1 MLTQEYER
9 AALQQKVIFW
19 TNSTAE
25 EIQRET
31 ETPPHAVP
39 DLIASDPRGEVW
51 VRVRETIF

>member
-39 DLIASDPRGEVW
+39 DLIASDPRGEV
-51 VRVRETIF
+51 